1 MTEFG
6 CPEVTLCRL
15 LMAEFGCPELTL
27 CMLLMTE
34 FGCPEVTLCGLL
46 MTGSPEVILCGLF
59 MTEFGSSV
67 QFKMVSMHLEKPIC
81 APLHL
86 SEVSPTLPLK
96 WFQ

>member
-1 MTEFG
+1 MTKFG

-15 LMAEFGCPELTL
+15 LMTK
-27 CMLLMTE
+27 

-46 MTGSPEVILCGLF
+46 MTGSPEVILCGLLMTGSPEVILCGSF

-67 QFKMVSMHLEKPIC
+67 QFKMVKPIC

>member
-1 MTEFG
+1 MTKFG

-15 LMAEFGCPELTL
+15 LMTK
-27 CMLLMTE
+27 

-67 QFKMVSMHLEKPIC
+67 QFKMVKPIC